1 MQKQRLAFFFMQ
13 HVPPVLLHNSACSSI
28 SWSPSSTWGV
38 LAVSWVERPPWRS
51 PGPLT
56 RCGLT
61 SLNRQAL
68 CHQLLRLPRAAGM
81 NSERAR
87 GWRKLSARPPAGNS
101 QKVPGWDLRTTAY
114 QPLRPLPATFWEKIT
129 GGAALPFLGTR
140 CHAAVP
146 GWMVLQAGRLLLMFT
161 DEAHGR
167 PGSCQQRREE
177 SLLASRSCGWMGR
190 WEVSHKLR
198 SSAQARVAGWHRNT
212 LQQQGSSR
220 NVFIYIKT
228 LLYKLKERKRRKK
241 KEMTS

>member
-1 MQKQRLAFFFMQ
+1 
-13 HVPPVLLHNSACSSI
+13 
-28 SWSPSSTWGV
+28 
-38 LAVSWVERPPWRS
+38 
-51 PGPLT
+51 
-56 RCGLT
+56 
-61 SLNRQAL
+61 
-68 CHQLLRLPRAAGM
+68 
-81 NSERAR
+81 
-87 GWRKLSARPPAGNS
+87 
-101 QKVPGWDLRTTAY
+101 
-114 QPLRPLPATFWEKIT
+114 
-129 GGAALPFLGTR
+129 
-140 CHAAVP
+140 
-146 GWMVLQAGRLLLMFT
+146 MFT